1 MSQLKSVLYVDD
13 DRDVCAVAE
22 LGLNRDGDLT
32 VTTSASGL
40 EALEIARR
48 VRPDLILLDYLMP
61 DLDGPDTLVRL
72 RVQSETA
79 DIPVI
84 FVTTIGL
91 CNDIE
96 RFKSLGLIGLI
107 EKPFRIAH
115 LLDRVRTLWSDH
127 SRRSAR

>member
-1 MSQLKSVLYVDD
+1 
-13 DRDVCAVAE
+13 
-22 LGLNRDGDLT
+22 
-32 VTTSASGL
+32 
-40 EALEIARR
+40 
-48 VRPDLILLDYLMP
+48 LILLDYLMP
-61 DLDGPDTLVRL
+61 DLDGPDTLVRM
-72 RVQSETA
+72 RMQSETA
-79 DIPVI
+79 DTPVI

-107 EKPFRIAH
+107 EKPFRIAQ